1 MLTTNL
7 LTLLKSLNSYES
19 TLDELEASGKF
30 AETYFSA
37 LTNGQSPKEEKTK
50 ESLTK
55 QMKRLQEERR
65 KKEGIQE
72 EELPD
77 KVPQQEKR
85 KRFSFGYITLQV
97 ILAPIRTFWL
107 YIVATMTQSQERYHI
122 INQHK
127 KKTRHTRLM
136 EPLMEF
142 LFIACQVQQK
152 PILQWTWQMLAMFF
166 WPLIRVFGGGLLI
179 DKFLEQTV
187 LHLLSE
193 DYIVSYLRLG
203 SDLLWPD
210 GVFLQ
215 RATPPTPLQR
225 EQMRERA
232 ERLLTISIPGKLQ
245 LLLSHI
251 LMCDDS

>member
-1 MLTTNL
+1 MLDDL
-7 LTLLKSLNSYES
+7 EES
-19 TLDELEASGKF
+19 GQF

-37 LTNGQSPKEEKTK
+37 LTNGSKEESKNMTFSSK
-50 ESLTK
+50 SKKEQESLTK
-55 QMKRLQEERR
+55 QMQRLQQERR
-65 KKEGIQE
+65 EKEGIQNE
-72 EELPD
+72 EELLDEEKIP
-77 KVPQQEKR
+77 QEKR

-97 ILAPIRTFWL
+97 ILAPIRSFWL
-107 YIVATMTQSQERYHI
+107 YIVATMTQSQERYHT

-142 LFIACQVQQK
+142 VFIACQVQQK
-152 PILQWTWQMLAMFF
+152 PILQWAWQMLAMFF
-166 WPLIRVFGGGLLI
+166 WPVIRVFGGGLLI

-193 DYIVSYLRLG
+193 DHIVFYLRLG
-203 SDLLWPD
+203 SDLLWPS

-232 ERLLTISIPGKLQ
+232 ERLLTIAIPGTNT
-245 LLLSHI
+245 
-251 LMCDDS
+251 

>member
-1 MLTTNL
+1 VNR
-7 LTLLKSLNSYES
+7 
-19 TLDELEASGKF
+19 
-30 AETYFSA
+30 
-37 LTNGQSPKEEKTK
+37 KEQ

-55 QMKRLQEERR
+55 QMQRLQEERK
-65 KKEGIQE
+65 KKEGIDD
-72 EELPD
+72 EELLD
-77 KVPQQEKR
+77 KDIPQEKR

-97 ILAPIRTFWL
+97 ILAPIRTVWL
-107 YIVATMTQSQERYHI
+107 YLIATMTQSQERYHI

-136 EPLMEF
+136 EPMMEF

-152 PILQWTWQMLAMFF
+152 PILQWAWQMLAMFF

-193 DYIVSYLRLG
+193 DHIVFYLRLG
-203 SDLLWPD
+203 SDLLWPN

-215 RATPPTPLQR
+215 RSTPPTPLQR

-232 ERLLTISIPGKLQ
+232 ERLLTISIPGKPKRYLK
-245 LLLSHI
+245 
-251 LMCDDS
+251 